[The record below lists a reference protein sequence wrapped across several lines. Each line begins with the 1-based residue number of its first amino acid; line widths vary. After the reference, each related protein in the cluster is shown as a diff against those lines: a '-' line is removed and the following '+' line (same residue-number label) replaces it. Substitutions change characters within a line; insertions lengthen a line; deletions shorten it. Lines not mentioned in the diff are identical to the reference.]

1 MVANVPKQQLMQIT
15 SICEIDEC
23 VGLDIVELVYKF
35 ESSLNSMRQTNDNGR
50 SITLF
55 NIIGSW
61 NNINKIEGALAK
73 ISQENANNVISSTIS
88 ELKNK
93 NDEQKY
99 IHYHVNV
106 VAADDLMV
114 MPEIMRFCSLN
125 DIVIDH
131 INLDNYINSERQIP
145 LLVIN
150 AKVAIE
156 HKMSLSDIREQFIIL
171 CDNLNVDGILDPIR
185 PY

>member
-1 MVANVPKQQLMQIT
+1 MVSNVPKQQLMQIT
-15 SICEIDEC
+15 SICDINDCISLEIT
-23 VGLDIVELVYKF
+23 ELVYKF
-35 ESSLNSMRQTNDNGR
+35 ESSLNSMRQTRDNDR
-50 SITLF
+50 SISLF
-55 NIIGSW
+55 NVIGSW
-61 NNINKIEGALAK
+61 NNINKIEGALGK
-73 ISQENANNVISSTIS
+73 ISQENTNNVISSTIS
-88 ELKNK
+88 EIKNT
-93 NDEQKY
+93 NDAQKY

-106 VAADDLMV
+106 VATDDV
-114 MPEIMRFCSLN
+114 MIIPEIMKFCELN
-125 DIVIDH
+125 DIIIDH

-156 HKMSLSDIREQFIIL
+156 HKLSLSDIREQFIIL